1 MSINFN
7 KNWHLI
13 IVIAAIALVSSL
25 IIILIDSKT
34 SKDSVKEYKTF
45 NVEAEKLEREYIPVR
60 LSVFVNLLNAYKD
73 HYGIE
78 LRDMSEPVYDSK
90 DSLVTINVSNKR
102 SARKILTGTEIV
114 NYDWYP
120 LNSSVMSFKAE
131 RIDNDVIIY
140 CPALLLVRLVD
151 NVEP

>member
-13 IVIAAIALVSSL
+13 IVVAVIALVSSL
-25 IIILIDSKT
+25 TIILIDSKA
-34 SKDSVKEYKTF
+34 SKDIVKEYKTI
-45 NVEAEKLEREYIPVR
+45 NVDAEKLEREYIPVR

-78 LRDMSEPVYDSK
+78 LRDMSEPVYDS
-90 DSLVTINVSNKR
+90 DSLVKINVSNKR
-102 SARKILTGTEIV
+102 SVRKIITGTEMV

-120 LNSSVMSFKAE
+120 LNSSVMSFKAGK
-131 RIDNDVIIY
+131 IDNDVIIY

-151 NVEP
+151 NNEH

>member
-13 IVIAAIALVSSL
+13 FVVAVIALVSSL
-25 IIILIDSKT
+25 TIILIDSKA
-34 SKDSVKEYKTF
+34 SKDIVKEYKTI
-45 NVEAEKLEREYIPVR
+45 NVEAEKLEREYIPVQ
-60 LSVFVNLLNAYKD
+60 LSDFVDLLNAYKD

-78 LRDMSEPVYDSK
+78 LQEIGDPVYDHK

-131 RIDNDVIIY
+131 NIDNDVIIY

-151 NVEP
+151 NVEQ